1 MGLLFEKNLC
11 KSVKSVGLLFEKNL
25 WDISLAIE
33 KLLVFVFEISSK
45 NTFSLIPLSVSP
57 DLKSYSARRP
67 AGFVIR
73 RQKRFDLL
81 KPGDL

>member
-1 MGLLFEKNLC
+1 MLC
-11 KSVKSVGLLFEKNL
+11 GF
-25 WDISLAIE
+25 
-33 KLLVFVFEISSK
+33 
-45 NTFSLIPLSVSP
+45 FSLIPLGVSP
-57 DLKSYSARRP
+57 DLKLYSARRP